1 MSDKKTQNSHKN
13 IEILKTFNK
22 FIHNQATSGILL
34 LVCAIVAIIFASV
47 PGGEWFGAFWDKE
60 AGFKIGDASLSMSIR
75 AWIND
80 ALMAIFFFT
89 VGLEIKRELLVGHLS
104 SVRRAV
110 LPTFAALGGM
120 LIPALIYALVNIG
133 KDTIGGWGIPMATD
147 IAFAIGVISILG
159 AKVPT
164 SLKIFL
170 TALAIVDD
178 LGAIVILAIFYPAHA
193 LEFTYL
199 IYVLAIVVILLLL
212 NKFKVHFR
220 FIYVFAGILMWYFTY
235 KSGVHATISG
245 VLLAMCIPA
254 KAEVNGAAFMT
265 KITQLLNRFKVAT
278 MEDDDI
284 LTNPEEQHIIHL
296 MNRETEKVDSDL
308 HHFESTLHPYVC
320 YLIMPLFALA
330 NAGVTMDLS
339 VFSSGAYSV
348 SFGVM
353 FGLLIGKPLG
363 IFAFSYLAIKTKLAE
378 RPIGV
383 NWSQLFAVAILGGIG
398 FTMSIFV
405 TNLAF
410 ADPEVVNLA
419 KISILVTSSLA
430 AIIGLYALSS
440 TCRTKATRL
449 TPDQIMPKKK

>member
-1 MSDKKTQNSHKN
+1 MSEIITQSSHKN
-13 IEILKTFNK
+13 KEILKTFNK

-34 LVCAIVAIIFASV
+34 LVCAIVAVIFATV
-47 PGGEWFGAFWDKE
+47 PGGEWFGAFWDQE
-60 AGFKIGDASLSMSIR
+60 AGIKIGNASLSMSLR

-80 ALMAIFFFT
+80 ALMAVFFFT

-120 LIPALIYALVNIG
+120 LVPALIYALVNRG
-133 KDTIGGWGIPMATD
+133 ADTIGGWGIPMATD
-147 IAFAIGVISILG
+147 IAFAIGVISVLG

-178 LGAIVILAIFYPAHA
+178 LGAIVVLAIFYPAHA
-193 LEFTYL
+193 LELTYL
-199 IYVLAIVVILLLL
+199 IYVFAIMGGLLLM
-212 NKFKVHFR
+212 NKFKVHIR

-235 KSGVHATISG
+235 KSGIHATISG

-254 KAEVNGAAFMT
+254 KAEVNSAVFTT
-265 KITQLLNRFKVAT
+265 KISHLLNRFKVAT
-278 MEDDDI
+278 LQDDDI

-308 HHFESTLHPYVC
+308 HHFESSLHPYVC

-339 VFSSGAYSV
+339 VFSSGIPAV
-348 SFGVM
+348 SLGIAL
-353 FGLLIGKPLG
+353 GLLVGKPVG
-363 IFAFSYLAIKTKLAE
+363 IFTFSYLAIKTKLAE
-378 RPIGV
+378 KPIGI
-383 NWSQLFAVAILGGIG
+383 NWKQLFAVAILGGIG

-410 ADPEVVNLA
+410 EDPAVVNLA
-419 KISILVTSSLA
+419 KISILITSSLA
-430 AIIGLYALSS
+430 AIVGLITLSK
-440 TCRTKATRL
+440 TCKTKATRL
-449 TPDQIMPKKK
+449 TPEQIMPNKK

>member
-1 MSDKKTQNSHKN
+1 MSEIKTQNSQKN
-13 IEILKTFNK
+13 KEILKTFNK

-34 LVCAIVAIIFASV
+34 LVCAIVAVAFATI

-60 AGFKIGDASLSMSIR
+60 AGIKIGNASLSMSLR

-80 ALMAIFFFT
+80 ALMAVFFFT

-104 SVRRAV
+104 SVRRAI
-110 LPTFAALGGM
+110 LPTVAALGGM
-120 LIPALIYALVNIG
+120 LVPALIYALINKG
-133 KDTIGGWGIPMATD
+133 TPTIGGWGVPMATD

-178 LGAIVILAIFYPAHA
+178 LGAIIVLAIFYPAHA
-193 LEFTYL
+193 LELTYL
-199 IYVLAIVVILLLL
+199 IYVFVIMGGLLLM
-212 NKFKVHFR
+212 NKFKLHLR
-220 FIYVFAGILMWYFTY
+220 FVYVFAGVLMWYFTF
-235 KSGVHATISG
+235 KSGIHATISG

-254 KAEVNGAAFMT
+254 KAEVNGAAFTT
-265 KITQLLNRFKVAT
+265 KISQLLNRFKVAT
-278 MEDDDI
+278 LKDDDI

-308 HHFESTLHPYVC
+308 HHFESSLHPYVC

-330 NAGVTMDLS
+330 NAGVRMDFS
-339 VFSSGAYSV
+339 VFANGVPAV
-348 SFGVM
+348 SLGIAM
-353 FGLLIGKPLG
+353 GLLIGKPLG
-363 IFAFSYLAIKTKLAE
+363 IFAFSYVAIKSKLAE
-378 RPIGV
+378 RPIGI
-383 NWSQLFAVAILGGIG
+383 NWKQLFAVSILGGIG

-410 ADPEVVNLA
+410 ADSEIINLA
-419 KISILVTSSLA
+419 KISILLTSSLA
-430 AIIGLYALSS
+430 AVVGLIALSR
-440 TCRTKATRL
+440 TCKTKATRL
-449 TPDQIMPKKK
+449 TPDQIMPGNK